1 MHSMRHI
8 RITAAALGLGAPLL
22 AFGSTEV
29 VDNFRLT
36 DSQGASHE
44 LYYLSDAK
52 AVVLLCQTDFITGET
67 IRVDGGRHVK

>member
-44 LYYLSDAK
+44 L
-52 AVVLLCQTDFITGET
+52 
-67 IRVDGGRHVK
+67 